1 MHTSTRETRSAPGS
15 DLYFGPSLTPGQ
27 EYAIQAVASPSGR
40 EAHLANLEVRTLLEL
55 AAGTPGPWLGG
66 TTPAAPG
73 FGRRRWLRE
82 LFGNAPADSAGSV
95 AYVQEINT
103 SATDGAA
110 SATAE
115 AAAAPEVEI
124 QFAGDRER
132 IGRITAWIPA
142 TEEIFDD
149 AAGLSAYVDGRLTE
163 QLFIAETWNLLR
175 GNGTYPQLRGLLTG
189 WSGVLTQTSVNGDPF
204 GSIALAC
211 GKVENQRTT
220 VDGIVMNTTDY
231 WTGVGLR
238 HSGMLDAA
246 AIDANGNVY
255 GRPTVVTPDMPAG
268 KAVVGSFRVGGTI
281 REKTGVTIRA
291 SDSHSDFFVKG
302 KRAIIAELDEALV
315 VHRPDYFCVADVDV
329 TP

>member
-1 MHTSTRETRSAPGS
+1 MTTPTRETRSAPGG
-15 DLYFGPSLTPGQ
+15 DLYFGPTLTPGQ
-27 EYAIQAVASPSGR
+27 EYAVQAFASSSGR
-40 EAHLANLEVRTLLEL
+40 AARVADLEVRTLLEL

-66 TTPAAPG
+66 TTPTAPG
-73 FGRRRWLRE
+73 FGRRRYLRE

-95 AYVQEINT
+95 AYVQEIST
-103 SATDGAA
+103 SSTDGAA

-115 AAAAPEVEI
+115 GAAAPEVEI

-132 IGRITAWIPA
+132 IGRLTAWIPA
-142 TEEIFDD
+142 TDEIFTD
-149 AAGLSAYVDGRLTE
+149 APGLAAYVDGRLTE
-163 QLFIAETWNLLR
+163 QVFIVETKQLLS

-211 GKVENQRTT
+211 GKVEARRTV
-220 VDGIVMNTTDY
+220 VDGVVMHPTDY

-246 AIDANGNVY
+246 AIDSAGNVF
-255 GRPTVVTPDMPAG
+255 GRPTIVTPDMPAG
-268 KAVVGSFRVGGTI
+268 KALVGSFRVGGTI
-281 REKTGVTIRA
+281 REKSGVTIRS
-291 SDSHSDFFVKG
+291 SDSHSDFFTKG
-302 KRAIIAELDEALV
+302 KVAVIAELDEALV

>member
-1 MHTSTRETRSAPGS
+1 MQTTPDEVRSSPGG
-15 DLYFGPSLTPGQ
+15 DWYLGPSLSVGQ
-27 EYAIQAVASPSGR
+27 EFAVQALASPSGR
-40 EAHLANLEVRTLLEL
+40 EARIENIEVRTLLEL

-95 AYVQEINT
+95 AYVQEVLTT
-103 SATDGAA
+103 STDGAA

-142 TEEIFDD
+142 TEEIYDD
-149 AAGLSAYVDGRLTE
+149 AAGLAAFVDGRLVE
-163 QLFIAETWNLLR
+163 QVLNAESWQLLH
-175 GNGTYPQLRGLLTG
+175 GTGTYPDLRGLLTG

-211 GKVENQRTT
+211 AQVENRRTS
-220 VDGIVMNTTDY
+220 VDGVLMNPSDY

-238 HSGMLDAA
+238 HSGTLDVA
-246 AIDANGNVY
+246 AIDANGDVY
-255 GRPTVVTPDMPAG
+255 GRPTVVTPAVPAG

-281 REKTGVTIRA
+281 REKAGITIRA
-291 SDSHSDFFVKG
+291 SESHSDFFVKG